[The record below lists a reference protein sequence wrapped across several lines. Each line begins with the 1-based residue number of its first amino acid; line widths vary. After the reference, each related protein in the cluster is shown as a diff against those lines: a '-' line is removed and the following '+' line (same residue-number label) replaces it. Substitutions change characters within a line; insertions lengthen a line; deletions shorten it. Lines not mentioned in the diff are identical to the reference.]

1 MSTWG
6 IIGRK
11 ELPTQGRNATSS
23 RSRIRQV
30 FTDFTVFA
38 SQYAYYVRAC
48 DRCRLVNSA
57 WVETT
62 AGVYDE
68 AGD

>member
-1 MSTWG
+1 M
-6 IIGRK
+6 
-11 ELPTQGRNATSS
+11 
-23 RSRIRQV
+23 RQV

-38 SQYAYYVRAC
+38 SQFAYYVRAC

-68 AGD
+68 ARDCGSQWIFLGIVSVCG